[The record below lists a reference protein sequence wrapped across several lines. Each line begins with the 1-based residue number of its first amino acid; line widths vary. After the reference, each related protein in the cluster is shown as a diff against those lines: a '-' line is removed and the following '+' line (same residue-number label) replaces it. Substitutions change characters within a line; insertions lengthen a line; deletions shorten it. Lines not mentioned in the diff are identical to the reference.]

1 MWKKVRQ
8 RRDMADVNVYT
19 AGRLNEMARSLG
31 LLAKS
36 CKDNLDEDKG
46 LTRDDALAAMQMSAA
61 MVCGDCSRC
70 NLYSDSQKEDSYYL
84 YYLLRAFEQKGRVEY
99 EDMPRLF
106 LETCRQKDDYMQQ
119 LNRNLGRATMNLEW
133 KNRFLESRDTVM
145 VQFRELAVM
154 LEEFA
159 HQMEQATDITA
170 QREDAV
176 RRAFRMH
183 HAVVENM
190 LLLEYENHHREAY
203 LTVHTLGGKC
213 ITAKDAAELFGQA
226 VGGGNWYA
234 PPDTRTLI
242 TRQSATIRFTE
253 NGSYRMMYG
262 VARLSRM
269 GETVSGDNYTFSG
282 GLPGQAVMSLSDG
295 MGSGEPA
302 SRESERVVEL
312 TQQLLESGFSARA
325 ALKMV
330 NTILMLTGVEQHP
343 ATLDLCCVDLYTGV
357 LEAMKLGAV
366 ATFVLHEGTV
376 EVLEAGQIPA
386 GVLNQVEPVLL
397 SKKLW
402 DGDRI
407 VMVTD
412 GVLDACPGED
422 KEAVLKEYIEGME
435 LKSPQDM
442 AERILRFACQ
452 GVRVRDDMTVLTAGI
467 WKREPR
473 GIRRLAAVPAVLSG
487 RENAE

>member
-1 MWKKVRQ
+1 MLRKRK

-19 AGRLNEMARSLG
+19 AGRLSEMARSLG

-36 CKDNLDEDKG
+36 CMDSMNEEKG
-46 LTRDDALAAMQMSAA
+46 LTKEDALAAMQMSAA

-84 YYLLRAFEQKGRVEY
+84 YYLLRAFEQKGHVDY

-106 LETCRQKDDYMQQ
+106 LETCRQKSEYMAQ

-145 VQFRELAVM
+145 VQFRELAVI

-176 RRAFRMH
+176 RRTFRMH
-183 HAVVENM
+183 HMVVENM
-190 LLLEYENHHREAY
+190 LLLEYENRQREAY
-203 LTVHTLGGKC
+203 LTVKTLGGRC
-213 ITAKDAAELFGQA
+213 VTAREAAELFGQA
-226 VGGGNWYA
+226 VGGGSWYA
-234 PPDTRTLI
+234 PPDTRNLV
-242 TRQSATIRFTE
+242 TRQSAVIRFTE
-253 NGSYRMMYG
+253 AGEYRMLYG
-262 VARLSRM
+262 IARVSKD
-269 GETVSGDNYTFSG
+269 GEGVSGDNYTYSG
-282 GLPGQAVMSLSDG
+282 NIPGQVVMSLSDG
-295 MGSGEPA
+295 MGSGEAA
-302 SRESERVVEL
+302 SEESRKVVEL
-312 TQQLLESGFSARA
+312 TQQLLETGFSPRA

-330 NTILMLTGVEQHP
+330 NTILMLTGMEQHP
-343 ATLDLCCVDLYTGV
+343 ATLDLCCVDLHTGV

-366 ATFVLHEGTV
+366 ATFILSGDTV
-376 EVLEAGQIPA
+376 EVLEEGEVPA
-386 GVLNQVEPVLL
+386 GVLCSVEPVLL
-397 SKKLW
+397 SRKLW

-412 GVLDACPGED
+412 GVLDACPGEE
-422 KEAVLKEYIEGME
+422 KELSLKEYIEGMTV
-435 LKSPQDM
+435 KSPQDM

-452 GVRVRDDMTVLTAGI
+452 ESEEVRDDMTVLTAGI
-467 WKREPR
+467 WKR
-473 GIRRLAAVPAVLSG
+473 
-487 RENAE
+487 

>member
-1 MWKKVRQ
+1 MLRKMK

-19 AGRLNEMARSLG
+19 AGRLSEMARSLG

-36 CKDNLDEDKG
+36 CMDSMNEEKG
-46 LTRDDALAAMQMSAA
+46 LTREDALAAMQMSAA

-84 YYLLRAFEQKGRVEY
+84 YYLLRAFEQKGHVDY

-106 LETCRQKDDYMQQ
+106 LESCRKKSEYMGQ

-145 VQFRELAVM
+145 VQFRELAVI

-170 QREDAV
+170 QKEDGV
-176 RRAFRMH
+176 RRLFRLH
-183 HAVVENM
+183 HMVVENM
-190 LLLEYENHHREAY
+190 LLLEYENRQREAY
-203 LTVHTLGGKC
+203 LTVRTSGGRC
-213 ITAKDAAELFGQA
+213 VTAKDAAELFGQA

-234 PPDTRTLI
+234 PPDTRTLV
-242 TRQSATIRFTE
+242 TRQSAVIRFTE
-253 NGSYRMMYG
+253 AGDYRMIYG
-262 VARLSRM
+262 VARISKD
-269 GETVSGDNYTFSG
+269 GEGICGDNYTYSG
-282 GLPGQAVMSLSDG
+282 NIPGQVVMSLSDG
-295 MGSGEPA
+295 MGSGETA
-302 SRESERVVEL
+302 SEESRKVVEL
-312 TQQLLESGFSARA
+312 TQQLLETGFSARA

-343 ATLDLCCVDLYTGV
+343 ATLDLCCVDLHTGV

-366 ATFVLHEGTV
+366 ATFILSGETV
-376 EVLEAGQIPA
+376 EVLEAGEVPA
-386 GVLNQVEPVLL
+386 GVFSSVEPVLL
-397 SKKLW
+397 SRKLW

-422 KEAVLKEYIEGME
+422 KELSLKEYIEGMVI
-435 LKSPQDM
+435 KSPQDM

-452 GVRVRDDMTVLTAGI
+452 ENGVARDDMTVLAAGI
-467 WKREPR
+467 WKR
-473 GIRRLAAVPAVLSG
+473 
-487 RENAE
+487 